1 MQTRKLNFKKALL
14 IVDVQNDFCSG
25 GTLPVPEADKIIK
38 NLNKYIKI
46 FSQKKL
52 HIFASRDWHPKKTKH
67 FKQFGGAWP
76 KHCVQNTEGAQFH
89 ARLKLPKETIVLS
102 KGMDPEKESYSAFE
116 SFDDNNTPFMDLLK
130 IFGIKELYIG
140 GLATDYCV
148 KASAIDALRAQ
159 FKVRLL
165 TDAIKGVDVNPGDS
179 EHAIKEMVDCGAKRT
194 SLGIMSW
201 K

>member
-14 IVDVQNDFCSG
+14 IVDVQNDFCPG
-25 GTLPVPEADKIIK
+25 GTLPVPEADRIIK

-46 FSQKKL
+46 FSQKEL
-52 HIFASRDWHPKKTKH
+52 RIFASRDWHPKKTKH

-76 KHCVQNTEGAQFH
+76 KHCVQNTTGAQFH
-89 ARLKLPKETIVLS
+89 PRLRLPKGTIILS
-102 KGMDPEKESYSAFE
+102 KGMDPEKESYSVFE

-130 IFGIKELYIG
+130 IFEIKELYIG

-148 KASAIDALRAQ
+148 KASVIDALRAQ
-159 FKVRLL
+159 FRVRLL
-165 TDAIKGVDVNPGDS
+165 IDAIKGVDVNPGDS
-179 EHAIKEMVDCGAKRT
+179 ERAIKEMVDCGVERT
-194 SLGIMSW
+194 TLDIISW